1 MTKFQNSYLV
11 DNFADCDGCNNLF
24 HEDEIIAS
32 VQEPYY
38 ACQDCEN
45 DLIKEISNENWKGER
60 GKKCNHI
67 YCADRKR
74 GKK

>member
-11 DNFADCDGCNNLF
+11 DNFAECDGCNNLF

-45 DLIKEISNENWKGER
+45 DLIEKYPMKIGEEKKEKNVI
-60 GKKCNHI
+60 I
-67 YCADRKR
+67 FIVPT
-74 GKK
+74 

>member
-45 DLIKEISNENWKGER
+45 DLIRER
-60 GKKCNHI
+60 GEK
-67 YCADRKR
+67 
-74 GKK
+74 